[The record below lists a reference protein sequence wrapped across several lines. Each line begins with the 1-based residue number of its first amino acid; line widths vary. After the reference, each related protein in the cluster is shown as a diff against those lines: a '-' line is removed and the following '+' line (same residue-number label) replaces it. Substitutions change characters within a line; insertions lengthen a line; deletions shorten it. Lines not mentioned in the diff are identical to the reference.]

1 MVRRGRWPPKTPTR
15 SYAAAVPGT
24 APVTPT
30 SDVDGDDGAGVDVDH
45 GECDCNECDDSPDCD
60 ASDLA
65 FFLEVTPRRRGRGGD
80 DSHAGEC
87 MRGCGVGAAE
97 AVAAAIVAL
106 SRVGLDADDD
116 YDDGVVADRRKMSMG
131 GNDRRGCGGGGNHSD
146 ASECMRGCGGGA
158 AEAVAAS
165 IAAIRRTELQVD
177 DDVKDDVSPDR
188 RKKSMFRKNGN
199 SNEQQRRGSTMHD
212 IGTTCDRLIYC
223 ASACLG
229 GFGGIIPMCDDVSPW
244 EIFCGGAFDGK
255 ISCGRRR
262 CDCRC
267 CGGKLLINFATPFGA
282 ASPADVFY
290 HSRGP
295 APASNS
301 LATVSDDGGIDDGDS
316 TNLGIVQICWMESF
330 GLPLSLELGLQSYRD
345 ASSLVD
351 DASAA
356 SVSGS
361 SLLVDASA
369 VSSDPVAAAPEP
381 LISRTDTCE
390 GNDSY
395 PPSKKSVPD
404 TATHRWNGAGRLGIA
419 PMNRIDDRIMFGIFS
434 SGGNNIS
441 EWKDRGSNNRHCKTL
456 SRILIESNN
465 AYFSSVITAAET
477 EEVTNGGEPPPL
489 RATGS
494 PLLSANDDGT
504 YFSRTSPSTTHNQ
517 TMIRGIL
524 RHNALLVGHSTPP
537 PRQPCQIREATT
549 AAESDRRRAIRTSTR
564 GRKISQEGKKNT
576 TSKCINNDGGKQ
588 QNQNQQQP
596 DTAPSYVKRGIPIH
610 HASPVNRS
618 TAPPTAG
625 FNRAK
630 LAEAKMKRRKLRTSK
645 SSET

>member
-30 SDVDGDDGAGVDVDH
+30 SVDGDDGAGVDVEH

-80 DSHAGEC
+80 DSHASEC

-116 YDDGVVADRRKMSMG
+116 YDDGVVADRRKKSMG

-146 ASECMRGCGGGA
+146 ARECMRGCGGGA

-199 SNEQQRRGSTMHD
+199 SDEQQRRGSTMHD
-212 IGTTCDRLIYC
+212 IGATCDRLKYC

-229 GFGGIIPMCDDVSPW
+229 GFRGIIPRCDDVSPW

-255 ISCGRRR
+255 ISYGRRR

-316 TNLGIVQICWMESF
+316 TNLGIVQICRMESF

-369 VSSDPVAAAPEP
+369 VSSEPVAAAPEP
-381 LISRTDTCE
+381 LISRTDTCV

-419 PMNRIDDRIMFGIFS
+419 PMNRIDDGIMFDIFT

-441 EWKDRGSNNRHCKTL
+441 EWKDRRSNNRHCKTL
-456 SRILIESNN
+456 SRILSESNN
-465 AYFSSVITAAET
+465 AYFSSVITAADT

-489 RATGS
+489 RDTGS

-517 TMIRGIL
+517 TMIRG
-524 RHNALLVGHSTPP
+524 HSTPP
-537 PRQPCQIREATT
+537 PRQPCQIREAAT
-549 AAESDRRRAIRTSTR
+549 AAESDRRRAIRTSTQ

-576 TSKCINNDGGKQ
+576 TSKCINNDGGKL

-596 DTAPSYVKRGIPIH
+596 DTAPSYVKRGIHTSCFTSRSLDCPPNCRIH
-610 HASPVNRS
+610 
-618 TAPPTAG
+618 
-625 FNRAK
+625 RAK
-630 LAEAKMKRRKLRTSK
+630 LAEAKMKRRKLRMSK